1 MAVLLLHSFLLSI
14 FIWSIP
20 VAPAVDPISESLL
33 ALKSQLIDDSNAL
46 GDWVLPPELN
56 SSSGFQSSRIHGC
69 LWSGVRCNEN
79 SSMVVGLDLSGKN
92 LRGVFTNDQFGAFL
106 GVLDLNL
113 SYNFFSGNLPS
124 GVFNLTSLRSLDV
137 SRNNFSGEFPAGIS
151 NLGSLE
157 ILDALSNSFSG
168 NLPSEV
174 SKLHSLKRLNFAGS
188 FFSGPIPSEY
198 GSLENIEYIHLA
210 GNSLAGK
217 IPPELGK
224 LKSLTHME
232 IGYNSYE
239 GIIPWQ
245 LGNLSEIQYLDIS
258 GANLTG
264 PIPREFGNLTK
275 LTSLFM
281 FGNFLDGFIP
291 EELGRITSL
300 ESLDLSVNLLSGPI
314 PETFSELKN
323 LRLLSL
329 MYNEMSGTV
338 QEAIA
343 QLPKLESFHIWSNS
357 FNGSLPESLG
367 RHSKLKEVDVS
378 TNEFTGGIPPGI
390 CSGGSLSRLIMFSN
404 GFTGPIGPSVSNCS
418 TLIRVRLENNSFTGE
433 ISLNF
438 SNFPDITY
446 LDLSRNRFS
455 GGIPMDLPAASKL
468 KHFNVSYNPELGG
481 IIPEKTWQMLSLK
494 NFSASNCGIS
504 GNVPPFQGCK
514 SVSIIDLSVNG
525 LSGAVSE
532 SDSHCKDLA
541 RVNLSFNH
549 LTGRIPAWLVG
560 LPAVKVV
567 DLSHN
572 RFNGPIPS
580 EFETASETLALLNV
594 SFNDVSG
601 SIPEKFSAMDAGLFQ
616 GNPKL
621 CGPPLRAC
629 HNGPIRWTQKFA
641 RALILCGTIISC
653 ITAAMLAGVYM
664 NGWRTVSFDGL
675 HRFRSKDIL
684 GSLTDSP
691 PPPGTAPGSVCKA
704 VLPTGITVSVKSI
717 RWGRGRTA
725 IASEF
730 INQLGNA
737 RQKNLARLLGFMY
750 RKDVAY
756 LIYDY
761 LPNGNLSEKI
771 AGGKM
776 DWETKVKVVA
786 GIARGLWYLHR
797 ECFPPIAHGDL
808 KGSKVVFDEKME
820 PHLVGFG
827 VSSLSQLDNV
837 NSGELRV
844 VIKEELLYKDI
855 HNFGQLVMDVLT
867 NGRVSKAE
875 VASTPTKPND
885 DDALLKKVLREN
897 DIPYSNNPIKEEV
910 KRVLDVALFSIRH
923 RASDKPSMQEDPLK
937 LLSSLRVGTRR

>member
-92 LRGVFTNDQFGAFL
+92 LRGVFTDDQFGAFL

-174 SKLHSLKRLNFAGS
+174 SKLRSLKRLNFAGS

-418 TLIRVRLENNSFTGE
+418 TLIRVRLENNSFT
-433 ISLNF
+433 
-438 SNFPDITY
+438 
-446 LDLSRNRFS
+446 
-455 GGIPMDLPAASKL
+455 
-468 KHFNVSYNPELGG
+468 
-481 IIPEKTWQMLSLK
+481 
-494 NFSASNCGIS
+494 
-504 GNVPPFQGCK
+504 
-514 SVSIIDLSVNG
+514 
-525 LSGAVSE
+525 
-532 SDSHCKDLA
+532 
-541 RVNLSFNH
+541 
-549 LTGRIPAWLVG
+549 
-560 LPAVKVV
+560 
-567 DLSHN
+567 
-572 RFNGPIPS
+572 

-910 KRVLDVALFSIRH
+910 KRVLDVALFSIRR